1 MGQSKSVFAV
11 KVERDLICQECK
23 HVYNTPLVGACGH
36 ILCQG
41 CWYVVT
47 YEGYVLCPL
56 CVLPLPASQFYVL
69 PNVILKERVDEL
81 PTKCDYLHC
90 REIVPLKQ
98 RQQHIHV
105 YHEQDRI
112 AASRKRFNFHPRKA
126 LRKIRKDRAALK
138 NRKFIGVALQR
149 ICVALCISA
158 ITSSVSTANE
168 NQPESAMT
176 TEL

>member
-11 KVERDLICQECK
+11 KVERDIICPECK

-56 CVLPLPASQFYVL
+56 CVSPLPICKFYVS
-69 PNVILKERVDEL
+69 PNLILKERVDEL

-90 REIVPLKQ
+90 RKILPLKL
-98 RQQHIHV
+98 RQQHIQV
-105 YHEQDRI
+105 DHEQDRI
-112 AASRKRFNFHPRKA
+112 VVSKRRFKLHPRKA
-126 LRKIRKDRAALK
+126 LRRRNSHKISKK
-138 NRKFIGVALQR
+138 QKFIGVVVQR

-158 ITSSVSTANE
+158 ITSSVSTSNE
-168 NQPESAMT
+168 NNIESVVT
-176 TEL
+176 TAL